1 MISEFYETPFRV
13 SLDKIATLFMRDLKV
28 SIELPI
34 NPGHTRHG
42 TIEGRNYGKANRQVL
57 LASPEAAGGPAI
69 VGSEDYLVPRGD
81 FTPGLYYEPGTGNEP
96 GTGCEP
102 GTGQ

>member
-13 SLDKIATLFMRDLKV
+13 SLDKIATLFMHDLKV
-28 SIELPI
+28 IIELPI
-34 NPGHTRHG
+34 NPGLTLHG
-42 TIEGRNYGKANRQVL
+42 TIEGLNYGKANRQVL
-57 LASPEAAGGPAI
+57 LASPETAGGPAI
-69 VGSEDYLVPRGD
+69 VGSEDCLVPRGD

-96 GTGCEP
+96 CTGCEP